1 MYRTTNGEYG
11 QGYNTRS
18 TPQRNPQPQP
28 QSQDSRFGFNA
39 GPTSNSHQNYNQNY
53 YNNNS
58 YGANIGSYAHSD
70 YTTSKGNTREPQ
82 FNVGV
87 QSSKQT
93 RPYSVSGYSMTET
106 TSTGLP
112 NIGNTCYM

>member
-1 MYRTTNGEYG
+1 MYRTTNSDYG
-11 QGYNTRS
+11 QAYNTRS
-18 TPQRNPQPQP
+18 SSQRQPQPQP
-28 QSQDSRFGFNA
+28 QSQDARFGFNA
-39 GPTSNSHQNYNQNY
+39 GQSMNSHQNYNQSY
-53 YNNNS
+53 YGNGS

-70 YTTSKGNTREPQ
+70 YTNSKANSQQPQ

-93 RPYSVSGYSMTET
+93 RPYSVSGYSMTEP